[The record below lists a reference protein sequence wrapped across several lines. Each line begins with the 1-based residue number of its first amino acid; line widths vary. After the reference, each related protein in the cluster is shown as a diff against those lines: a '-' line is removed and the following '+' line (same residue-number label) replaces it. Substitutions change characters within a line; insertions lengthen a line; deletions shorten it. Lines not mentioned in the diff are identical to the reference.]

1 MAELISFGT
10 DDFALNPE
18 PRLPCVLLLD
28 TSGSM
33 EGAPIE
39 QLNAGLDAYRDALA
53 YDDLAARRVEIAVVT
68 FGGSAQLFQDF
79 SAVGRFYPPRLKAGG
94 DTPMGQAI
102 TLGLELLRKRKD
114 EYRSHG
120 VAYFRPWVF
129 LITDGV
135 PTDDWRPA
143 GALVKAGEEASA
155 FSFFAV
161 GVESADFGVLQQIAT
176 RMPLKLRG
184 LSFRELFLWLS
195 ASQVSVSRSSPG
207 DKVMLPPPD
216 GWASV

>member
-1 MAELISFGT
+1 MAELIRFGT

-53 YDDLAARRVEIAVVT
+53 YDDLASRRVEIAVVT
-68 FGGSAQLFQDF
+68 FGGTAQLFQDF
-79 SAVGRFYPPRLKAGG
+79 SAVGRFYPPRLQAGG
-94 DTPMGQAI
+94 ETPMGQAI
-102 TLGLELLRKRKD
+102 TLGLDLLRKRKD

-143 GALVKAGEEASA
+143 AEQVKSGEEASA

-161 GVESADFGVLQQIAT
+161 GVENADFGVLQQIAT

>member
-33 EGAPIE
+33 EGAPID

-68 FGGSAQLFQDF
+68 FGGTAALFQDF
-79 SAVGRFYPPRLKAGG
+79 SAVGRFYPPRLTAGG
-94 DTPMGQAI
+94 ETPMGQAVL
-102 TLGLELLRKRKD
+102 LGLDHLRKRKD
-114 EYRSHG
+114 EYRSNG

-135 PTDDWRPA
+135 PTDDWKA
-143 GALVKAGEEASA
+143 AAEQVKAGEGANA

-161 GVESADFGVLQQIAT
+161 GVETADFAVLRQMTT
-176 RMPLKLRG
+176 REPLKLRG

-207 DKVMLPPPD
+207 DKVMLPPPT